1 MKIFDQLRAI
11 NTAFFGVLRAEFDA
25 LSEDL
30 TAAGKRVVRGLLMVL
45 IALAVAAVLLAVLVF
60 VSIAVLSLWMPLWGA
75 GLVVAGVLA
84 LAGGLLWR
92 SAMRSLRGETPV
104 AIVNRHVGDHLAWWE
119 QRMASDSPPAAVAPV
134 ANRRSV
140 TGSPD
145 DPAEDLP

>member
-75 GLVVAGVLA
+75 GLVVA
-84 LAGGLLWR
+84 
-92 SAMRSLRGETPV
+92 
-104 AIVNRHVGDHLAWWE
+104 
-119 QRMASDSPPAAVAPV
+119 
-134 ANRRSV
+134 
-140 TGSPD
+140 
-145 DPAEDLP
+145 